1 MSAADSRS
9 TKGNNVEVRDVKN
22 LAGESA
28 MSKFA
33 FLDDSNKLHL
43 IIS

>member
-9 TKGNNVEVRDVKN
+9 TKGKDVEVRDVRN

-33 FLDDSNKLHL
+33 FFDDSNELQL
-43 IIS
+43 IIL